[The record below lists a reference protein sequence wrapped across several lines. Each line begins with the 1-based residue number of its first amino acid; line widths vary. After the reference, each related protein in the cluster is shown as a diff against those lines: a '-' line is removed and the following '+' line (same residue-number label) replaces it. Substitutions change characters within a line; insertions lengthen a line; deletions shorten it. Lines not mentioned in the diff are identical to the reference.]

1 MIEQSLLLDMLEEGE
16 EAMAYK
22 GFTIADVLGKRDCI
36 NISSFCSSSSQ
47 FSSEKCVKNSKNY
60 LNKDSWRKYYRTC

>member
-22 GFTIADVLGKRDCI
+22 GFTIADLLGKRDCI

-47 FSSEKCVKNSKNY
+47 FSSEKCVKN
-60 LNKDSWRKYYRTC
+60 